1 MQKNACVVH
10 VATSKRLNNPSTQ
23 KNRLRQRRAELCAR
37 KNVAKPEQAC
47 FAHKENA
54 EGYRGPALQ
63 TRCFMPLLLN
73 WMTSPSRSQEEGE
86 VIQNE
91 ALSFIFE
98 YFMCRLLQD
107 QARGSNEA
115 CG

>member
-1 MQKNACVVH
+1 M
-10 VATSKRLNNPSTQ
+10 
-23 KNRLRQRRAELCAR
+23 
-37 KNVAKPEQAC
+37 
-47 FAHKENA
+47 FAHKENV
-54 EGYRGPALQ
+54 EGPALQ
-63 TRCFMPLLLN
+63 SRRFIPLLLN
-73 WMTSPSRSQEEGE
+73 WMTSPSQSQEEGE

-98 YFMCRLLQD
+98 YFMYKLLQD

>member
-1 MQKNACVVH
+1 M
-10 VATSKRLNNPSTQ
+10 
-23 KNRLRQRRAELCAR
+23 
-37 KNVAKPEQAC
+37 
-47 FAHKENA
+47 FAHKENI
-54 EGYRGPALQ
+54 EGYKGPALQ
-63 TRCFMPLLLN
+63 SRCFIPLLLN
-73 WMTSPSRSQEEGE
+73 WMTSPSQSQEEGE

-98 YFMCRLLQD
+98 YFMYKLLQD